1 MFYSNT
7 DDIKRG
13 YFAYTH
19 SQLVSTRLSDIIV
32 PAAVAAVVEKH
43 IVVVEMPRRDVAA
56 VGVDLLPAVLP
67 VELLVLVLGP
77 AEQPALSPAQG
88 AVAEHRS

>member
-1 MFYSNT
+1 
-7 DDIKRG
+7 
-13 YFAYTH
+13 
-19 SQLVSTRLSDIIV
+19 
-32 PAAVAAVVEKH
+32 
-43 IVVVEMPRRDVAA
+43 MPRRDVAA
-56 VGVDLLPAVLP
+56 VDVDLLPVELP

>member
-1 MFYSNT
+1 MCFQVNT
-7 DDIKRG
+7 YRH
-13 YFAYTH
+13 YFSYIH
-19 SQLVSTRLSDIIV
+19 SQFISTWLNDV
-32 PAAVAAVVEKH
+32 TAPAAVAAAVEIH

-56 VGVDLLPAVLP
+56 VDVDLLPAVLP

-77 AEQPALSPAQG
+77 AGQLALSPAQV